1 MKIFAYLDIF
11 SYLCTMK
18 KDEIIVLLKEQ
29 LQFANEQ
36 LQLANKQLQQANA
49 TVGSLTAQVN
59 ELIERIKS
67 LEELLVQK
75 GIAFDKVNRQNKALG
90 KLVSGKKSERQEKN
104 PQDSMTQEEFDK
116 KKKEQAE
123 KRKARKNNGAKRDMH
138 YEMEEVHVTI
148 DPVMDAELLKTLRL
162 FGTRTCIRYS
172 MEPIKFIK
180 TVYHINTYTDGSIM
194 YPGKTPPALLLN
206 SSYSPSF
213 AAGLLQMRYIYSMPV
228 ERIIK
233 YFADNGF
240 TLNKPTAN
248 KLIARSA
255 DVLENIY
262 KAICKVVLQQD
273 YVTEDET
280 YHKVLLTKTKPTDK
294 GSKKGYL
301 WAVSAPKLGLVFFVY
316 EDGSRSEQV
325 ILNVFSDYKG
335 TIQSDAY
342 VPYRKLESDAYP
354 DIMRIAC
361 LQHVKR
367 GFVDCGKEDKDAQEV
382 VDILNRFYREDK
394 KHKVGVN
401 GWTIE
406 DHLAYRQSY
415 APDILQDLLEKL
427 EEISSRKDLL
437 PKSPLAQAVGY
448 ALNEYS
454 AICDIF
460 KRGDTA
466 LDNNYIERIQRYI
479 SLSRRNSMFFGSHE
493 GAERAAIL
501 YSIAI
506 SCKLNGIN
514 LFEYICDVLEKTEEW
529 QPNTPLEKYRDLLP
543 DRWKKQ

>member
-1 MKIFAYLDIF
+1 MFNTLYISKNKYLKILAYLDIF

-18 KDEIIVLLKEQ
+18 KDEIIELLKEQ
-29 LQFANEQ
+29 LRVAND
-36 LQLANKQLQQANA
+36 
-49 TVGSLTAQVN
+49 TVSSLTIQVN
-59 ELIERIKS
+59 ELIKRIKS

-75 GIAFDKVNRQNKALG
+75 GIAIDKANRQNKALG

-104 PQDSMTQEEFDK
+104 PQDSMPQEEFDK
-116 KKKEQAE
+116 KKEEQAE

-138 YEMEEVHVTI
+138 YEMKEVHVTI

-228 ERIIK
+228 ERITK

-240 TLNKPTAN
+240 TLRKATAN

-255 DVLENIY
+255 DVLENFY
-262 KAICKVVLQQD
+262 KAICQVVLQQD
-273 YVTEDET
+273 YVSADET
-280 YHKVLLTKTKPTDK
+280 YHKVLLAKTKPTDK
-294 GSKKGYL
+294 GSKKGYF

-342 VPYRKLESDAYP
+342 APYRKLESDAYP

-367 GFVDCGKEDKDAQEV
+367 DFIDCGKEDKDAQEV

-401 GWTIE
+401 GWTVE

-437 PKSPLAQAVGY
+437 PKSTLAQAVGY
-448 ALNEYS
+448 ALNEYN

-493 GAERAAIL
+493 GASRAAIL

-506 SCKLNGIN
+506 SCRLNGIN
-514 LFEYICDVLEKTEEW
+514 LFEYICDVIEKTAEW

>member
-1 MKIFAYLDIF
+1 MFNTLYISKNKYLKILAYLDIF

-18 KDEIIVLLKEQ
+18 KDEIIELLKEQ
-29 LQFANEQ
+29 LRVAND
-36 LQLANKQLQQANA
+36 
-49 TVGSLTAQVN
+49 TVSSLTIQVN

-75 GIAFDKVNRQNKALG
+75 GIAIDKANRQNKALG

-116 KKKEQAE
+116 KKTEQAE

-138 YEMEEVHVTI
+138 YEMKEVHVTI

-228 ERIIK
+228 ERITK

-240 TLNKPTAN
+240 TLRKATAN

-255 DVLENIY
+255 DVLENFY
-262 KAICKVVLQQD
+262 KAICQVVLQQD
-273 YVTEDET
+273 YVSADET
-280 YHKVLLTKTKPTDK
+280 YHKVLLAKTKPTDK

-342 VPYRKLESDAYP
+342 APYRKLESDAYP

-367 GFVDCGKEDKDAQEV
+367 DFVDCGKEDKDAQEV

-401 GWTIE
+401 GWTVE

-437 PKSPLAQAVGY
+437 PKSTLAQAVGY
-448 ALNEYS
+448 ALNEYN

-493 GAERAAIL
+493 GAGRAAIL

-506 SCKLNGIN
+506 SCRLNGIN
-514 LFEYICDVLEKTEEW
+514 LFEYICDVIEKTAEW

>member
-1 MKIFAYLDIF
+1 MKIFACLDIF

-18 KDEIIVLLKEQ
+18 KDEIIELLKEQ
-29 LQFANEQ
+29 LRVAND
-36 LQLANKQLQQANA
+36 
-49 TVGSLTAQVN
+49 TVSSLTTQVG

-67 LEELLVQK
+67 LEEQLVQK
-75 GIAFDKVNRQNKALG
+75 GIAVDKANRQNKALG

-148 DPVMDAELLKTLRL
+148 DPVMDAKLLKTLRL
-162 FGTRTCIRYS
+162 FGTRTCVRYS

-262 KAICKVVLQQD
+262 KAICQVVLQQD
-273 YVTEDET
+273 YVSADET
-280 YHKVLLTKTKPTDK
+280 YHKVLLAKTKPTDK

-325 ILNVFSDYKG
+325 ILDVFSNYKG

-401 GWTIE
+401 GWTVK

-437 PKSPLAQAVGY
+437 PKSTLAQAVGY

>member
-1 MKIFAYLDIF
+1 MFGLNESTQYYVCQRYVRMNMGINGLYQIVRTEMELPPLGGAVFIFF
-11 SYLCTMK
+11 SK
-18 KDEIIVLLKEQ
+18 
-29 LQFANEQ
+29 
-36 LQLANKQLQQANA
+36 
-49 TVGSLTAQVN
+49 
-59 ELIERIKS
+59 
-67 LEELLVQK
+67 
-75 GIAFDKVNRQNKALG
+75 NRQQVKMLKWDGDGFLLYQKRLERGTFELPFFDPQSKQCKMPYKTLSAIM
-90 KLVSGKKSERQEKN
+90 SGICLKSMRYR
-104 PQDSMTQEEFDK
+104 

-138 YEMEEVHVTI
+138 CEMEEVHVTI

-162 FGTRTCIRYS
+162 FGTRTCVRYS

-180 TVYHINTYTDGSIM
+180 TVYHINTYTDGSIL
-194 YPGKTPPALLLN
+194 YPGKTPPALMLN

-213 AAGLLQMRYIYSMPV
+213 AAGLMQMRYIYSMPV
-228 ERIIK
+228 ERITR

-240 TLNKPTAN
+240 TLRKSTAN

-255 DVLENIY
+255 DVLENFY
-262 KAICKVVLQQD
+262 KAICQVVLQQD
-273 YVTEDET
+273 YVTADET
-280 YHKVLLTKTKPTDK
+280 YHKVLLTKIKPTDK

-325 ILNVFSDYKG
+325 ILNIFSEYKG

-342 VPYRKLESDAYP
+342 APYRKLESDAYP
-354 DIMRIAC
+354 GIMRIAC

-367 GFVDCGKEDKDAQEV
+367 DFVDCGKEDKDAQEV

-401 GWTIE
+401 GWTVE
-406 DHLAYRQSY
+406 DHLVYRQSY

-493 GAERAAIL
+493 GARHGAIL

-506 SCKLNGIN
+506 SCKLNNIN
-514 LFEYICDVLEKTEEW
+514 LFEYIGDVIEKTIEW

>member
-1 MKIFAYLDIF
+1 MFNTLYISKNKYLKILAYLDIF

-18 KDEIIVLLKEQ
+18 KDEIIELLKEQ
-29 LQFANEQ
+29 LRVAND
-36 LQLANKQLQQANA
+36 
-49 TVGSLTAQVN
+49 TVSSLTIQVN

-75 GIAFDKVNRQNKALG
+75 GIAIDKANRQNKALG

-104 PQDSMTQEEFDK
+104 PQASMTQEEFDK
-116 KKKEQAE
+116 KKTEQGE

-138 YEMEEVHVTI
+138 YEMKEVHVTI

-228 ERIIK
+228 ERITK

-240 TLNKPTAN
+240 TLRKATAN

-255 DVLENIY
+255 DVLENFY
-262 KAICKVVLQQD
+262 KAICQVVLQQD
-273 YVTEDET
+273 YVSADET
-280 YHKVLLTKTKPTDK
+280 YHKVLLAKTKPTDK

-342 VPYRKLESDAYP
+342 APYRKLESDAYP

-367 GFVDCGKEDKDAQEV
+367 DFVDCGKEDKDAQEV

-401 GWTIE
+401 GWTVE

-437 PKSPLAQAVGY
+437 PKSTLAQAVGY
-448 ALNEYS
+448 ALNEYN

-493 GAERAAIL
+493 GASRSAIL

-506 SCKLNGIN
+506 SCRQNGIN
-514 LFEYICDVLEKTEEW
+514 LFEYICDVIEKTAEW

>member
-1 MKIFAYLDIF
+1 MFNTLYISKNKYLKILAYLDIF

-18 KDEIIVLLKEQ
+18 KDEIIEFLKEQ
-29 LQFANEQ
+29 LRVAND
-36 LQLANKQLQQANA
+36 
-49 TVGSLTAQVN
+49 TVSSLTIQVN

-75 GIAFDKVNRQNKALG
+75 GIAIDKANRQNKALG

-138 YEMEEVHVTI
+138 YEMKEVHVTI

-228 ERIIK
+228 ERITK

-240 TLNKPTAN
+240 TLRKATAN

-255 DVLENIY
+255 DVLENFY
-262 KAICKVVLQQD
+262 KAICQVVLQQD
-273 YVTEDET
+273 YVSADET
-280 YHKVLLTKTKPTDK
+280 YHKVLLAKTKPTDK

-342 VPYRKLESDAYP
+342 APYRKLESDAYP

-367 GFVDCGKEDKDAQEV
+367 DFVDCGKEDKDAQEV

-401 GWTIE
+401 GWTVE

-437 PKSPLAQAVGY
+437 PKSTLAQAVGY
-448 ALNEYS
+448 ALNEYN

-493 GAERAAIL
+493 GASRAAIL

-506 SCKLNGIN
+506 SCRLNGIN
-514 LFEYICDVLEKTEEW
+514 LFEYICDVIEKTAEW

>member
-1 MKIFAYLDIF
+1 
-11 SYLCTMK
+11 MK

-29 LQFANEQ
+29 LQLANE
-36 LQLANKQLQQANA
+36 QLQQANA

-75 GIAFDKVNRQNKALG
+75 GITIDKVNRQNKALG

-116 KKKEQAE
+116 KKEEQAE

-138 YEMEEVHVTI
+138 CEMEEVHVTI

-162 FGTRTCIRYS
+162 FGTRTCVRYS

-180 TVYHINTYTDGSIM
+180 TVYHINTYTDGSIL
-194 YPGKTPPALLLN
+194 YPGKTPPALMLN

-213 AAGLLQMRYIYSMPV
+213 AAGLMQMRYIYSMPV
-228 ERIIK
+228 ERITR

-240 TLNKPTAN
+240 TLRKSTAN

-255 DVLENIY
+255 DVLENFY
-262 KAICKVVLQQD
+262 KAICQVVLQQD
-273 YVTEDET
+273 YVTADET
-280 YHKVLLTKTKPTDK
+280 YHKVLLTKIKPTDK

-325 ILNVFSDYKG
+325 ILNIFSEYKG

-342 VPYRKLESDAYP
+342 APYRKLESDAYP
-354 DIMRIAC
+354 GIMRIAC

-367 GFVDCGKEDKDAQEV
+367 DFVDCGKEDKDAQEV

-401 GWTIE
+401 GWTVE
-406 DHLAYRQSY
+406 DHLVYRQSY

-493 GAERAAIL
+493 GARHGAIL

-506 SCKLNGIN
+506 SCKLNNIN
-514 LFEYICDVLEKTEEW
+514 LFEYIGDVIEKTIEC

>member
-1 MKIFAYLDIF
+1 MFNTLYISKNKYLKILAYLDIF

-18 KDEIIVLLKEQ
+18 KDEIIELLKEQ
-29 LQFANEQ
+29 LRVAND
-36 LQLANKQLQQANA
+36 
-49 TVGSLTAQVN
+49 TVSSLTIQVN

-75 GIAFDKVNRQNKALG
+75 GIAIDKANRQNKALG

-104 PQDSMTQEEFDK
+104 PQASMTQEEFDK
-116 KKKEQAE
+116 KKTEQGE

-138 YEMEEVHVTI
+138 YEMKEVHVTI
-148 DPVMDAELLKTLRL
+148 DPVMDAGFLKTLRL

-240 TLNKPTAN
+240 TLRKTTAN

-255 DVLENIY
+255 DVLENFY
-262 KAICKVVLQQD
+262 KAICQVVLQQD
-273 YVTEDET
+273 YVSADET
-280 YHKVLLTKTKPTDK
+280 YHKVLLAKTKPADK
-294 GSKKGYL
+294 GSKKGYF

-342 VPYRKLESDAYP
+342 APYRKLESDAYP

-367 GFVDCGKEDKDAQEV
+367 DFIDCGKEDKDAQEV

-401 GWTIE
+401 GWTVE

-427 EEISSRKDLL
+427 EKISSRKDLL
-437 PKSPLAQAVGY
+437 PKSTLAQAVGY
-448 ALNEYS
+448 ALNEYN

-493 GAERAAIL
+493 GASRAAIL

-506 SCKLNGIN
+506 SCRLNGIN
-514 LFEYICDVLEKTEEW
+514 LFEYICDVIEKTAEW

>member
-1 MKIFAYLDIF
+1 M
-11 SYLCTMK
+11 T

-29 LQFANEQ
+29 LQ
-36 LQLANKQLQQANA
+36 LAND
-49 TVGSLTAQVN
+49 TVSSLTIQVG

-67 LEELLVQK
+67 LEEQLVQK
-75 GIAFDKVNRQNKALG
+75 GIAIDKANRQNRALG
-90 KLVSGKKSERQEKN
+90 KLVSGKKSERQEKCL
-104 PQDSMTQEEFDK
+104 QDSMTQEEFDR

-123 KRKARKNNGAKRDMH
+123 KRKERKNNGAKRDMH
-138 YEMEEVHVTI
+138 YEMEEKHVTVNP
-148 DPVMDAELLKTLRL
+148 DMDAELLKTLRIY
-162 FGTRTCIRYS
+162 GTRTCVRYS

-180 TVYHINTYTDGSIM
+180 TVYHINTYTDGNVL
-194 YPGKTPPALLLN
+194 YPGKTPSALLLN
-206 SSYSPSF
+206 SSYTSSF
-213 AAGLLQMRYIYSMPV
+213 AAGLLQLRYIYSMPV
-228 ERIIK
+228 ERIVK
-233 YFADNGF
+233 YFADSGF
-240 TLNKPTAN
+240 TLRKATAN

-262 KAICKVVLQQD
+262 RAICQKVLQQD
-273 YVTEDET
+273 YVTADET
-280 YHKVLLTKTKPTDK
+280 YHKVLLTRVKPTDN

-325 ILNVFSDYKG
+325 ILDVFSDYKG
-335 TIQSDAY
+335 TVQSDAY
-342 VPYRKLESDAYP
+342 APYRKLESDAYP

-367 GFVDCGKEDKDAQEV
+367 NFIDCGKNDKDAQEV
-382 VDILNRFYREDK
+382 AGIINRFYKEDK

-401 GWTIE
+401 GWTVE
-406 DHLAYRQSY
+406 KHLAYRQSY

-427 EEISSRKDLL
+427 EELSSRKDLL

-448 ALNEYS
+448 ALNEYN

-479 SLSRRNSMFFGSHE
+479 SLSRRNSLFFGSHE
-493 GAERAAIL
+493 GARRGAIL

-506 SCKLNGIN
+506 SCKMNGIN
-514 LFEYICDVLEKTEEW
+514 LFEYISNVIEKTVEW

>member
-1 MKIFAYLDIF
+1 
-11 SYLCTMK
+11 MK
-18 KDEIIVLLKEQ
+18 KDEIIELLKEQ
-29 LQFANEQ
+29 LQLANEQ
-36 LQLANKQLQQANA
+36 LQQANT
-49 TVGSLTAQVN
+49 TVSSLTLQVN
-59 ELIERIKS
+59 ELIKRIKS

-75 GIAFDKVNRQNKALG
+75 GIAIDKANRQNKALG

-104 PQDSMTQEEFDK
+104 PQASMTQEEFDK
-116 KKKEQAE
+116 KKTEQAE

-138 YEMEEVHVTI
+138 YEMKEVHVTI
-148 DPVMDAELLKTLRL
+148 DPVMDAGLLKTLRL

-180 TVYHINTYTDGSIM
+180 TVYHINTYTDGRIM

-240 TLNKPTAN
+240 TLRKATAN

-255 DVLENIY
+255 DVLENFY
-262 KAICKVVLQQD
+262 KAICQVVLQQD
-273 YVTEDET
+273 YVSADET
-280 YHKVLLTKTKPTDK
+280 YHKVLLAKIKPTNK
-294 GSKKGYL
+294 GSKKGYF

-342 VPYRKLESDAYP
+342 APYRKLESDAYP

-367 GFVDCGKEDKDAQEV
+367 DFIDCGKEDKDAQEV
-382 VDILNRFYREDK
+382 VDIINRFYREDK

-401 GWTIE
+401 GWTVE

-415 APDILQDLLEKL
+415 APNILQDLLEKL

-437 PKSPLAQAVGY
+437 PKSTLAQAVGY
-448 ALNEYS
+448 ALNEYN

-493 GAERAAIL
+493 GASRAAIL

-506 SCKLNGIN
+506 SCRLNGIN
-514 LFEYICDVLEKTEEW
+514 LFEYICDVIEKTAEW